1 MGLLSTGLGRE
12 AEADDGLAGD
22 HGRLVRHGARSGDG
36 ITDRVGI
43 VTVDLLDVPAG
54 GTKAL
59 KLVIGHREAG
69 RAVDRDRVVVPEGDE
84 VAEFIVA
91 RL

>member
-1 MGLLSTGLGRE
+1 MGLLSAGLGRE

-59 KLVIGHREAG
+59 KLVIGDREL
-69 RAVDRDRVVVPEGDE
+69 
-84 VAEFIVA
+84 VAPSIVIELLSQKA
-91 RL
+91 MRWPSL